1 MFWLILFI
9 SFKCMR
15 SSSNRL
21 YLNLELLISA
31 PNPLIHVTDNRPT
44 NGEKRSSILLFLE
57 ASKSSNQRQC
67 LSQFL
72 QSESGT
78 DKSPRYVLV
87 GGYDLTKE
95 LNETWT
101 IHLHATHLLRA
112 YFRDFLECSPLRR
125 IAVGFEAPHFVLELK
140 QHRPNSRWGSF
151 ARF

>member
-9 SFKCMR
+9 SFNCMR
-15 SSSNRL
+15 NSSNRL
-21 YLNLELLISA
+21 YLNLELLISV
-31 PNPLIHVTDNRPT
+31 PTPLIHVTGNRPT

-57 ASKSSNQRQC
+57 VSKSSNQRQC

-78 DKSPRYVLV
+78 DKPLRYVLV

-101 IHLHATHLLRA
+101 IHLHAPHLLRA
-112 YFRDFLECSPLRR
+112 YFRDFFECSPLRR
-125 IAVGFEAPHFVLELK
+125 IAVAFEAPFCTEIEAT
-140 QHRPNSRWGSF
+140 QT
-151 ARF
+151 

>member
-101 IHLHATHLLRA
+101 IHLHAPHLLRA

-140 QHRPNSRWGSF
+140 EHRPNSRWGSF

>member
-1 MFWLILFI
+1 MSWLILII
-9 SFKCMR
+9 SFNCMR
-15 SSSNRL
+15 SSLNRL
-21 YLNLELLISA
+21 CLNLELLILV
-31 PNPLIHVTDNRPT
+31 PTPLIHVTGNLPT

-57 ASKSSNQRQC
+57 VSKSSNLRQC

-87 GGYDLTKE
+87 GGYDLTEE

-101 IHLHATHLLRA
+101 IHLHAPHLLRT

-125 IAVGFEAPHFVLELK
+125 IAVAFEAPHFVLELT